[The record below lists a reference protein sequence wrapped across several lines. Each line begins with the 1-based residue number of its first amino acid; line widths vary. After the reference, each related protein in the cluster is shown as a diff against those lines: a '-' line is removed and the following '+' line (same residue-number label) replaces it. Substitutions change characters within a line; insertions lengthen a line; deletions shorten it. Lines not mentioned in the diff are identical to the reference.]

1 MEVNVK
7 EARMKISSLLD
18 RTEMGEEVV
27 IIRRGKR
34 IARLVSV
41 GDACK
46 RLPDLRGF
54 RNSILVK
61 GKSLSA
67 TVIQGREEE
76 RY

>member
-7 EARMKISSLLD
+7 EARIKISSLLD
-18 RTEMGEEVV
+18 RTERGEDVV

-34 IARLVSV
+34 VARLIPV

-54 RNSILVK
+54 RDSISVK
-61 GKSLSA
+61 GESLSA
-67 TVIQGREEE
+67 TIIQGREEE

>member
-7 EARMKISSLLD
+7 EARAKISSLLAI
-18 RTEMGEEVV
+18 TEKGEEVV
-27 IIRRGKR
+27 IMRRGKR
-34 IARLVSV
+34 IARLIAV
-41 GDACK
+41 GDVLK

-67 TVIQGREEE
+67 TIIQGREEE

>member
-7 EARMKISSLLD
+7 EARRKISSLLD
-18 RTEMGEEVV
+18 RTEKGEEVV

-34 IARLVSV
+34 VARLVSI
-41 GDACK
+41 GDTGK

-54 RNSILVK
+54 RDSILVK
-61 GKSLSA
+61 GKDLSA
-67 TVIQGREEE
+67 MVIEGRGEE

>member
-7 EARMKISSLLD
+7 EARTKISSLLD
-18 RTEMGEEVV
+18 RTERGEEVV

-34 IARLVSV
+34 VARLVSV
-41 GDACK
+41 GDTDK

-54 RNSILVK
+54 RDSILVK
-61 GKSLSA
+61 GKGLSA
-67 TVIQGREEE
+67 AVIQGREEE